1 VRAAFVEA
9 LGGLMDEEERVVL
22 LTADLGYNVLEPL
35 ARAHPDRVIN
45 VGVAEQNMAGVA
57 AGLAHSGFIPFVY
70 SIATFASLR
79 GYEFIRNGAVV
90 HSLPVRIVGIGGG
103 FEYGSAGISHY
114 ALEDLAVMRT
124 QPGMTVVAPA
134 DGPQALT
141 ALAKT
146 WDLPGPVYY
155 RIGKNDKA
163 AALPELGGRFRVG
176 RAEVLVSGRDV
187 VLLATGSAVSAAL
200 DAGRQLAASGVS
212 CGVVAVGCLAP
223 TPRADIS
230 ALLREASLAITV
242 ETHYLA
248 GGLGSLV
255 AEVIAE
261 EGLACRLVRAGVD
274 RVPDKYSGS
283 QPYMER
289 RFGLDAD
296 SLLQS
301 ARIGLAQLDLSQ
313 PLRVAA
319 TQA

>member
-1 VRAAFVEA
+1 MRAAFAEA
-9 LGGLMDEEERVVL
+9 LGVLMDDEERVVL

-35 ARAHPDRVIN
+35 FRAHPDRVIN

-90 HSLPVRIVGIGGG
+90 HGLQVRVVGIGGG

-114 ALEDLAVMRT
+114 ALEDLAVMRI

-134 DGPQALT
+134 DGSQAVT
-141 ALAKT
+141 ALSRT

-155 RIGKNDKA
+155 RIGKNDRA
-163 AALPELGGRFRVG
+163 SLPELGGRFRVG
-176 RAEVLVSGRDV
+176 RAEELLPGGEV
-187 VLLATGSAVSAAL
+187 VLLATGSVASEAFE
-200 DAGRQLAASGVS
+200 AGRRLAASGVS
-212 CGVVAVGCLAP
+212 CGVAAVGCLAP
-223 TPRADIS
+223 APSADITAMLRNA
-230 ALLREASLAITV
+230 ALAVTV
-242 ETHYLA
+242 ETHYIT

-261 EGLACRLVRAGVD
+261 AGLACRLVRAGVD
-274 RVPDKYSGS
+274 RVPDTYSGS
-283 QPYMER
+283 QVFMER

-296 SLLQS
+296 SLVRTVQAAL
-301 ARIGLAQLDLSQ
+301 ARQELPP
-313 PLRVAA
+313 PLRAAA
-319 TQA
+319 T

>member
-1 VRAAFVEA
+1 
-9 LGGLMDEEERVVL
+9 MDDEERVVL

-35 ARAHPDRVIN
+35 LRAHPRRVIN

-90 HSLPVRIVGIGGG
+90 HGLQVRVVGIGGG

-134 DGPQALT
+134 DGFQAVS
-141 ALAKT
+141 ALSCT

-155 RIGKNDKA
+155 RIGKNDKST
-163 AALPELGGRFRVG
+163 LPELGGRFRVG
-176 RAEVLVSGRDV
+176 RAEELVPGGDV
-187 VLLATGSAVSAAL
+187 VLLATGSVASEAFEAC
-200 DAGRQLAASGVS
+200 RRLAASGVS
-212 CGVVAVGCLAP
+212 CGVAVVSCLAP
-223 TPRADIS
+223 APRADIT
-230 ALLREASLAITV
+230 AMLRDASVAVSV
-242 ETHYLA
+242 ETHYLT
-248 GGLGSLV
+248 GGLGSLT

-261 EGLACRLVRAGVD
+261 QGLACRLVRAGVD
-274 RVPDKYSGS
+274 RVPDTYSGS
-283 QPYMER
+283 QRYLER

-296 SLLQS
+296 SLVRTVRISL
-301 ARIGLAQLDLSQ
+301 ARQELPP
-313 PLRVAA
+313 PLRIAA
-319 TQA
+319 TEV

>member
-22 LTADLGYNVLEPL
+22 LTADLGYNVLDPL
-35 ARAHPDRVIN
+35 ARTHPDRVIN

-90 HSLPVRIVGIGGG
+90 HNLQVRVVGIGGG

-134 DGPQALT
+134 DGLQAVT
-141 ALAKT
+141 ALSQT
-146 WDLPGPVYY
+146 WNLPGPVYY
-155 RIGKNDKA
+155 RIGKNDR
-163 AALPELGGRFRVG
+163 AALPELGGRFRLG
-176 RAEVLVSGRDV
+176 RAEELLSGGDV
-187 VLLATGSAVSAAL
+187 VLLATGSVAGDAFE
-200 DAGRQLAASGVS
+200 AGRRLAARGVS
-212 CGVVAVGCLAP
+212 CGVAVLSCLAP
-223 TPRADIS
+223 APRADITAMLRDA
-230 ALLREASLAITV
+230 ALAVTV
-242 ETHYLA
+242 ETHYLT

-261 EGLACRLVRAGVD
+261 AGLTCRLVRAGVD
-274 RVPDKYSGS
+274 RVPDTYSGS
-283 QPYMER
+283 QLYMQR

-296 SLLQS
+296 SLVRTVRTNL
-301 ARIGLAQLDLSQ
+301 ARPERHAQ
-313 PLRVAA
+313 LRVAA
-319 TQA
+319 T